1 MGGLITLRY
10 LAKESQSVAA
20 AVVSAP
26 LIEVA
31 VRVPA
36 HKMMIARVSARV
48 APRLRLSNEIDPAVL
63 SRDPEV
69 GIAYA
74 KDPLV
79 NRVVSSRWFTEATQA
94 MAEIKLWAPQIT
106 APLLVMHGT
115 EDKLA
120 SVEATRQLFDHL
132 GSKEK
137 ELGIYE
143 GYYHE
148 LFNEP
153 EKQQI
158 YGRVSL
164 WLDRHGVARVALI
177 ASVPGDEVSVAEA
190 AAHHPTRII
199 GFFMVDPSASDA
211 PDRVRRGI
219 TELGLR
225 GVCLFPAMHHVP
237 LADERVTRLVEIVA
251 AQMGVAVF
259 VHCGVLSVG
268 VRAKLGLPSR
278 FDQRLGN
285 PLDVSRLALTF
296 PSVPFIVPHFGAG
309 MFREVLMAADASTNI
324 YLDTSS
330 SNSWIRYTPGLTLE
344 TVFKTVLAVAGPSR
358 LLFGTDSSFFP
369 RGWQTGVCATQRGVL
384 AGAGVSASD
393 AALIFGGNFDR
404 LFPASR

>member
-1 MGGLITLRY
+1 MTFIEETVTAADGLRLYVRRHVVDHPRAEVVIVHGFGEHSGRYGALTDHLIRQRYSVCAYDHRGHGLSDGLPGHVDRFNEYEDDLHRVLSSVRARGQSSKLCLVGHSMGGLITLRY
-10 LAKESQSVAA
+10 LVKESASVAA

-48 APRLRLSNEIDPAVL
+48 APRLRLGNEIDPAVL

-69 GIAYA
+69 GLAYS

-94 MAEIKLWAPQIT
+94 MAEIKLWAPGIT

-120 SVEATRQLFDHL
+120 SAEATRELFDRL

-158 YGRVSL
+158 FDRVSR
-164 WLDRHGVARVALI
+164 WI
-177 ASVPGDEVSVAEA
+177 ADHEP
-190 AAHHPTRII
+190 RIE
-199 GFFMVDPSASDA
+199 G
-211 PDRVRRGI
+211 
-219 TELGLR
+219 
-225 GVCLFPAMHHVP
+225 
-237 LADERVTRLVEIVA
+237 
-251 AQMGVAVF
+251 
-259 VHCGVLSVG
+259 
-268 VRAKLGLPSR
+268 
-278 FDQRLGN
+278 
-285 PLDVSRLALTF
+285 
-296 PSVPFIVPHFGAG
+296 
-309 MFREVLMAADASTNI
+309 
-324 YLDTSS
+324 
-330 SNSWIRYTPGLTLE
+330 
-344 TVFKTVLAVAGPSR
+344 
-358 LLFGTDSSFFP
+358 
-369 RGWQTGVCATQRGVL
+369 
-384 AGAGVSASD
+384 
-393 AALIFGGNFDR
+393 
-404 LFPASR
+404 